1 MWSLETTSV
10 TRKQLHSLAL
20 GNHFR
25 ETNAG
30 ELPEVK
36 STAAGCGNCWKLRR
50 VTGKVRN
57 MTENDLSI
65 LIVIFSYNY
74 NKQRPQTESCVLFCK
89 DHSHTGISMAGAEL

>member
-1 MWSLETTSV
+1 MRSLETTSGDSE
-10 TRKQLHSLAL
+10 TTSSLAL
-20 GNHFR
+20 GNDFR

-36 STAAGCGNCWKLRR
+36 STAGGCGNCWKLRR

-65 LIVIFSYNY
+65 LIVIFPYNY
-74 NKQRPQTESCVLFCK
+74 NKPRPQTESCVLSSK